1 MSGVVLVLGG
11 TRSGK
16 SAVAERIAAELAPGD
31 TAVADGPDVTYLAT
45 ARVDP
50 HDAEH
55 AARIAQHRERR
66 PASWRTVECPD
77 PDQLPVT
84 LTDADGVVV
93 VDSLG
98 TWVANHPE
106 LAVDPST
113 LVAALSSRTAPTI
126 VVSEEVGLAVH
137 PETATGRRYVDALGE
152 LNQAVA
158 GIAERVV
165 LVVAGRV
172 LDLPAC

>member
-1 MSGVVLVLGG
+1 MSGDKSGVVLVLGG

-16 SAVAERIAAELAPGD
+16 SAVAERMAAVHGD
-31 TAVADGPDVTYLAT
+31 DVTYLAT
-45 ARVDP
+45 AWVDP
-50 HDAEH
+50 DDAEH
-55 AARIAQHRERR
+55 AARIARHRERR
-66 PASWRTVECPD
+66 PAAWRTVECPE
-77 PDQLPVT
+77 PGQLTAALAAAV
-84 LTDADGVVV
+84 GVVL

-98 TWVANHPE
+98 TWVASDPG
-106 LAVDPST
+106 LDVDAAP
-113 LVAALSSRTAPTI
+113 LLAALSSRTSPTI

-137 PETATGRRYVDALGE
+137 PETAAGRRYVDALGE

-158 GIAERVV
+158 GIADRVV